1 VSPTAGDA
9 MHAFVEELYPICRSI
24 TGGGVRE
31 TLARVGAHLPLTV
44 HEVPSGTPAYDWTVP
59 REWNIRDAAIID
71 RAGGRVVD
79 FTALNLHV
87 VSYSTPVH
95 GRMRLDDLRQ
105 HLHTLPGQPDL
116 VPYRTSYYAERWGF
130 CLSQRQLDALADDE
144 YEVLIDSSLEDG
156 SLTYGECVLPGTGD
170 REFLLSCHICH
181 PSLANDNLSGI
192 AVLTWLG
199 RRLADREL
207 RHTYRLLFIPGTI
220 GSLTW
225 LSRNEDVVPRIGWGL
240 TVAGVGDAGDLTYKR
255 SRRSDAE
262 IDRAVQLVLRDRAT
276 GFSVEDF
283 SPYGYDE
290 RQFCSP
296 GFDLPVGCLMRSP
309 HNSYPQYHTSADSP
323 AFVSAAALADTLDAL
338 EAIVDAV
345 EGNHRY
351 VNLSPKG
358 EPQLGRRGLYPS
370 MGGPT
375 AQAEQLAMLWMLNL
389 SDGGHSVLDIAD
401 RSGVPCDRLRTA
413 ATRLEAAGLLRASA
427 AGVGDRAGDARRPR
441 SR

>member
-1 VSPTAGDA
+1 

-24 TGGGVRE
+24 TGDGVRE
-31 TLARVGAHLPLTV
+31 TLARVGAHLPLTM
-44 HEVPSGTPAYDWTVP
+44 HEVPSGAAAYDWTVP

-71 RAGGRVVD
+71 HAGERVVD
-79 FTALNLHV
+79 FNALNLHV

-95 GRMRLDDLRQ
+95 ERMRLDDLRP

-130 CLSQRQLDALADDE
+130 CMSQRQLDGLADDD
-144 YEVLIDSSLEDG
+144 YEVLIDSSLADG
-156 SLTYGECVLPGTGD
+156 SLTYAECVLPGRDD
-170 REFLLSCHICH
+170 REFLLSCHVCH

-199 RRLADREL
+199 RRLADRQL

-220 GSLTW
+220 GSLAW
-225 LSRNEDVVPRIGWGL
+225 LSRNEDVVGRIDWGL
-240 TVAGVGDAGDLTYKR
+240 TVAGVGDTGDHTYKR
-255 SRRSDAE
+255 SRRGDAE
-262 IDRAVQLVLRDRAT
+262 IDRATQLVLRDRGT
-276 GFSVEDF
+276 PFDVEDF

-296 GFDLPVGCLMRSP
+296 GFNLPVGCLMRSP
-309 HNSYPQYHTSADSP
+309 HNSYPQYHTSADTP
-323 AFVSAAALADTLDAL
+323 AFVSASALADTLDTL

-351 VNLSPKG
+351 VNLSPRG
-358 EPQLGRRGLYPS
+358 EPQLGPRGLYPS

-389 SDGGHSVLDIAD
+389 SDGSHSVLDIAD
-401 RSGVPCDRLRTA
+401 RSGVRCDQLRTA
-413 ATRLEAAGLLRASA
+413 ATRLEAAGLLRTSA
-427 AGVGDRAGDARRPR
+427 TPGAPGDA
-441 SR
+441 